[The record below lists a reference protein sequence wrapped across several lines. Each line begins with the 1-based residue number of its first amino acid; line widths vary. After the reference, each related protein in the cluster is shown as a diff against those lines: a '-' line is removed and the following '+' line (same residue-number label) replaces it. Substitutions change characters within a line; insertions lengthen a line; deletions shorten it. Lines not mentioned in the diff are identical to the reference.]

1 MNSRFK
7 TNNFVALLIAVIL
20 FAIGF
25 GLYFAHQQAK
35 SNEQVGQVKT
45 PVTTI
50 SQGISPG
57 GKAFD
62 SCGPT
67 LPI

>member
-35 SNEQVGQVKT
+35 PNEQLGQVHT
-45 PVTTI
+45 PVKI
-50 SQGISPG
+50 IAQNISPG
-57 GKAFD
+57 VSVFN
-62 SCGPT
+62 SCGST
-67 LPI
+67 QQA

>member
-35 SNEQVGQVKT
+35 SNEQIGQVQT
-45 PVTTI
+45 PVIII
-50 SQGISPG
+50 SQSISSG
-57 GKAFD
+57 GKVYC
-62 SCGPT
+62 S
-67 LPI
+67 